1 LPISGLG
8 QPFWSIMVLDT
19 NRQELI
25 IVGGQGQAFEDY
37 GQSFVLVI
45 SMTDFTVL
53 KNVSFTLDTW
63 FPLEIA
69 YYDPLNYSISW
80 MAFTFGQILPV
91 PRIGL
96 ISVDLKTTSIRSMKF
111 DVSDIWYTNQIVA
124 LLGDGQFFYGF
135 DGINRLLWTF
145 AFNGQPPSSKGPLPL
160 PPGYINVHDC
170 TVRTD
175 TQGQVICILTDDD
188 LHAQAL
194 AVVDLFNIQSTSVPL
209 IGEFGTYPFYVV
221 IN

>member
-1 LPISGLG
+1 LPISGLDL
-8 QPFWSIMVLDT
+8 PFWSKMVLDT

-25 IVGGQGQAFEDY
+25 IVGGQDQAFEDY

-135 DGINRLLWTF
+135 DGINRLVWTF
-145 AFNGQPPSSKGPLPL
+145 SFNGQPPSNKALPL
-160 PPGYINVHDC
+160 PPGEINVHDC

-175 TQGQVICILTDDD
+175 TQGQVICILTDED

-194 AVVDLFNIQSTSVPL
+194 EVVDLFKVQLTSVPL